1 MKVDLGILKC
11 LKSSLDMIEIHPST
25 THPGR
30 MVLRTQQRFLGPPE
44 SIFDFFADAA
54 NLEAITP
61 PWLNFRILTPLPIV
75 MGSGTLIDYQLRLH
89 WIPIRWRTEIAEWEP
104 PHRFVDQQLRG
115 PYRLWRH
122 THTFEATP
130 NGTLMTDN
138 VEYSVLGGRLLNR
151 WFVEPDLKKIF
162 AYRRQCL
169 ETRLAS
175 PTPAT
180 A

>member
-1 MKVDLGILKC
+1 MIQILQ
-11 LKSSLDMIEIHPST
+11 ST
-25 THPGR
+25 THSGR
-30 MVLRTQQRFLGPPE
+30 IVLKTQLRFFERPE
-44 SIFDFFADAA
+44 AIFDFFADAA

-61 PWLNFRILTPLPIV
+61 TWLNFRILTPLPIE

-122 THTFEATP
+122 THTFEPTSD
-130 NGTLMTDN
+130 GTLMTDS
-138 VEYSVLGGRLLNR
+138 VEYAVPGGRLINR

-162 AYRRQCL
+162 AWRHKCL
-169 ETRLAS
+169 SERFAADNA
-175 PTPAT
+175 PTT
-180 A
+180 

>member
-1 MKVDLGILKC
+1 
-11 LKSSLDMIEIHPST
+11 MIEIRQSI

-30 MVLRTQQRFLGPPE
+30 MVLRTQQRFAGSPE

-75 MGSGTLIDYQLRLH
+75 MDSGTLIDYQLRLH

-104 PHRFVDQQLRG
+104 PHQFVDQQLQG

-122 THTFEATP
+122 THTFEPTP
-130 NGTLMTDN
+130 DGTLMTDT
-138 VEYSVLGGRLLNR
+138 VEYSVPGGRLINR
-151 WFVEPDLKKIF
+151 WFVEPDLNKIF
-162 AYRRQCL
+162 AYRQQSL
-169 ETRLAS
+169 AKRLAPS
-175 PTPAT
+175 TPAT